1 MLDTITFD
9 FWNTLYELPSKEI
22 VDNTIQNLFLVL
34 NEADYKLPH
43 SEVAEAF
50 GKAWNFAN
58 DMQRE
63 KGIDIK
69 PIGQVDKLLEFLNID
84 LEPKWQEEFYTAY
97 TDTLLAYPPS
107 LKEGVAQTLPVLAER
122 FKLGLICNTGITPG
136 LGLRKL
142 MASDGILDY
151 FTVLTFSDELGISKP
166 KKDIFIHT
174 LSLLDSNSKYAAH
187 IGDDATTD
195 VWGSKNA
202 GMTSIWLAPLAEYP
216 VVYADYHVRKVIE
229 LITLF

>member
-9 FWNTLYELPSKEI
+9 FWNTLYELPTKEI
-22 VDNTIQNLFLVL
+22 VDNTIENLFLVL
-34 NEADYKLPH
+34 NEADYSLVY
-43 SEVAEAF
+43 SDVAKAF
-50 GKAWNFAN
+50 NRAWNVAN
-58 DMQRE
+58 NLQRE
-63 KGIDIK
+63 QGIDIK
-69 PIGQVDKLLEFLNID
+69 PSGQVDKLLGFLNIN
-84 LEPKWQEEFYTAY
+84 LEAKWYKKFYTAY

-107 LKEGVAQTLPVLAER
+107 LKEGVAQTLPILAKH

-136 LGLRKL
+136 IGLRKL

-151 FTVLTFSDELGISKP
+151 FTVLTFSDELGIAKP
-166 KKDIFIHT
+166 MKDIFAHT
-174 LSLLDSNSKYAAH
+174 LSLLDSNSKNAAH
-187 IGDDATTD
+187 IGDDARTD

-216 VVYADYHVRKVIE
+216 VVYADYHIRKVKE